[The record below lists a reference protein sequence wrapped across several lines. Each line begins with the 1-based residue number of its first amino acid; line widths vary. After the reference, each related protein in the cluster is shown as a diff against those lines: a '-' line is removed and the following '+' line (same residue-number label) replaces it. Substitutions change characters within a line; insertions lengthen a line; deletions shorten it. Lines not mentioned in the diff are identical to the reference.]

1 MAKNRINI
9 AIGANL
15 KQFSTDMQNVK
26 REMRKTSRKMK
37 SLGQSMTRSLT
48 VPLGLMGGAMIKF
61 ASDTQES
68 LNKVNVAFGDSST
81 TVKDFA
87 KTTLKSF
94 GIAEG
99 SALDMA
105 STFGDMAT
113 SMGIGQDAAAQ
124 MSTKLVGLAGD
135 LASFKNIRIDVAQTA
150 LNSIFTGETES
161 LKKLGIV
168 MTQANLSAFALEKG
182 ITKPI
187 KAMSEGEKV
196 MLRYNYVMEKTANS
210 HGDFERTGGGAANQM
225 RVFQEGLKELAAT
238 FGKIIL
244 PMFTKV
250 VSKAN
255 EIIQAF
261 GNLSESTKKWILAI
275 GGLVAVVGPLISMFG
290 NLIGFVFKSNLT
302 IKAFAASAA
311 FLLSPLGLL
320 VGVLSIVA
328 LRFRRINQI
337 KQNAARVNKELYST
351 INAENVLRK
360 KTYELAHKERYEV
373 ESLLSIAQDETKTKT
388 ERLRAIEKLNS
399 INPKYING
407 INLENVKTKE
417 VTTQVQNYIN
427 KIKQKAKIQAASLL
441 LQEEYD
447 KQIKTEIQIAKK
459 QEEQTAEIAKRNQ
472 ELSDIIEGKNMQGGA
487 TQETIQAERKAI
499 NKTNQEYERQIK
511 LLKNKSAAISE
522 NINKLIEAG
531 GVEQLSTTPNGSLD
545 LSGGEEGGYVKTS
558 VSDIIS
564 IEPKDVSLL
573 NEYVDGVDRFSL
585 ATKQIA
591 PITVEVSTA
600 WSRFTSEMRN
610 VGQVIGST
618 FQVINAHSE
627 EFKNNMI
634 NAAQALRDGIINLSM
649 EAFEGFFVAIGQS
662 ITKQEDAFKNFGKQT
677 LENVANFMS
686 QFGKLL
692 VAGAIASEAM
702 QKMLFTNPVAAA
714 AAGVAL
720 IAIAGTIKGMTSQN
734 PTEFGG
740 GQPSYSPPS
749 TGIGSGSTYGTS
761 NDVMT
766 LETVVYGRDIV
777 LSSNRQHGTIS
788 RTRRK

>member
-1 MAKNRINI
+1 MAKNNRINI
-9 AIGANL
+9 AIGANI
-15 KQFSTDMQNVK
+15 KQFSTEIQNVK

-68 LNKVNVAFGDSST
+68 LNKVDVAFGDSST
-81 TVKDFA
+81 KVKDFA

-113 SMGIGQDAAAQ
+113 SMGIGQGAAAQ

-187 KAMSEGEKV
+187 KQMSEGEKV
-196 MLRYNYVMEKTANS
+196 MLRYNYVMEKTTNA

-351 INAENVLRK
+351 INAENALRK

-417 VTTQVQNYIN
+417 VTTQVQNYID

-472 ELSDIIEGKNMQGGA
+472 ELSDIIEGKNMQGDA
-487 TQETIQAERKAI
+487 TKETIQAERKAI

-531 GVEQLSTTPNGSLD
+531 GVEQLSTTPNASLG
-545 LSGGEEGGYVKTS
+545 LSGGDEVGYVKTPFEDLGIKAKGYADGLRDVADATKEMKAEAVNVQPVMDS
-558 VSDIIS
+558 VSTRMQ
-564 IEPKDVSLL
+564 
-573 NEYVDGVDRFSL
+573 N
-585 ATKQIA
+585 
-591 PITVEVSTA
+591 
-600 WSRFTSEMRN
+600 FTD
-610 VGQVIGST
+610 
-618 FQVINAHSE
+618 
-627 EFKNNMI
+627 NMKE
-634 NAAQALRDGIINLSM
+634 AARALRDGIMNLSM
-649 EAFEGFFVAIGQS
+649 EAFEGFFEAIGQS
-662 ITKQEDAFKNFGKQT
+662 IAGQEDSFKNFGQQT
-677 LENVANFMS
+677 LKNVANFMS

-702 QKMLFTNPVAAA
+702 QKLLFTNPVAAA

-720 IAIAGTIKGMTSQN
+720 IAVAGVIKGMTSQN

-740 GQPSYSPPS
+740 GQSSYIPPS
-749 TGIGSGSTYGTS
+749 TGGSSYFGTS
-761 NDVMT
+761 NDIVT